1 MKHDLMK
8 PVTFELI
15 AVTKYVFLHT
25 KKNLNTFHQV
35 PIITLWASNYSKI
48 MSLPYA
54 LNDSYSESTL

>member
-25 KKNLNTFHQV
+25 KKTLNTFHQV
-35 PIITLWASNYSKI
+35 PIITLGRQITAK
-48 MSLPYA
+48 
-54 LNDSYSESTL
+54 